1 MFGFELSQRRHRR
14 RRSYRRRNRGR
25 VAVIVALLVFC
36 LGSATIIES
45 GACEKGNI
53 SKWSSLLSAKFNSNI
68 VNVIK
73 DTNIEQHIQE
83 LEKQELE
90 KQEQEKQEQEKQEEV
105 KQDQEQE
112 KQELTNQEEENQ
124 DNLEKDDFSDA
135 VFIGDSRTE
144 GLQINTKLSSARFL
158 AARGLKV
165 DTALTKPVIR
175 LKNGGKGTVIDGL
188 RGEDYRRVYIMFG
201 LNELGWPYLDVF
213 INHYEKLLDR
223 IHEVLPNATIY
234 VQSILPVSKEKSD
247 NSDIYKNEK
256 INRFNK
262 AIEEMAR
269 SKGYTYLDVAQIFKD
284 SNGALPKDASAD
296 GVHLNKEYS
305 VRWLEYLRQV

>member
-1 MFGFELSQRRHRR
+1 MFGYELSQRRRR
-14 RRSYRRRNRGR
+14 RHRSGRSYRRRNRGR

-53 SKWSSLLSAKFNSNI
+53 SKWNSLLSAKLNSNI
-68 VNVIK
+68 VKVID
-73 DTNIEQHIQE
+73 DTNIEQYIRE
-83 LEKQELE
+83 IEKLEQ
-90 KQEQEKQEQEKQEEV
+90 V
-105 KQDQEQE
+105 KQDQVKQDQDQV
-112 KQELTNQEEENQ
+112 KQELTNQEKENQ
-124 DNLEKDDFSDA
+124 DKLEKDDFSDA

-144 GLQINTKLSSARFL
+144 GLQINTQLSTARFL

-175 LKNGGKGTVIDGL
+175 LKNGEKGTVIDGL

-213 INHYEKLLDR
+213 INHYEKLLDK
-223 IHEVLPNATIY
+223 IHEILPNATIY

-256 INRFNK
+256 ITRFNQ
-262 AIEEMAR
+262 AIKDMAQ
-269 SKGYTYLDVAQIFKD
+269 SKGYTYLDVTQIFKD
-284 SNGALPKDASAD
+284 SNGALPSDASVD